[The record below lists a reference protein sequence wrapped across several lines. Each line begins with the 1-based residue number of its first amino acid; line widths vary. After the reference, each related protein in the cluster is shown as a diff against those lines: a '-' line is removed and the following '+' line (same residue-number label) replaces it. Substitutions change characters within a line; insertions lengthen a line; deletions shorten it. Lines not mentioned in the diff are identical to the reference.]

1 MGLQRVIHDWVTKHT
16 HGRFNSGLPK
26 LEIIKLPIL
35 LYQTEPQQEYGEK
48 PSSVVTLSFMFA
60 IAQVCVC
67 VCVCARACTQ
77 SANSETPWTVACQAP
92 LPMEF
97 SRQEYWSGLP
107 FPSPGDLSNPGIKPT
122 SFVSLALADRFF
134 TTLPP
139 GKPLTLLRWCL
150 FW

>member
-1 MGLQRVIHDWVTKHT
+1 MVDLILGSQNW
-16 HGRFNSGLPK
+16 
-26 LEIIKLPIL
+26 EIIKLPIL
-35 LYQTEPQQEYGEK
+35 LYQTELQQEYGEK
-48 PSSVVTLSFMFA
+48 LSSIVTLSFMFA
-60 IAQVCVC
+60 IARVCVC
-67 VCVCARACTQ
+67 VCVCACAL
-77 SANSETPWTVACQAP
+77 SLSNSETPWTVACQAP
-92 LPMEF
+92 LSMEF

-139 GKPLTLLRWCL
+139 GKPLPLLRWCL